1 MLLGV
6 IFLSLQERESK
17 VRENVIFKSSSVAF
31 LSFFFFF
38 CNVFFFFSFFLHFFL
53 QGKWEEW
60 ETAELP
66 SEMGISP

>member
-38 CNVFFFFSFFLHFFL
+38 CNVFFFFFL
-53 QGKWEEW
+53 
-60 ETAELP
+60 LP
-66 SEMGISP
+66 SLFSSGKVGGMGNSRITI